1 MSKHSLQ
8 SITGK
13 RHSAGFTLVELMVGV
28 GVGLLSTVV
37 IATIL
42 ARSEQQKRNTMSGS
56 DAQVAG
62 ALAIF
67 ELEKEVREAGYG
79 LTSDTA
85 GTACTLTAKYAGAAI
100 ADIPADLAPVV
111 ITKTADKPDTL
122 RITKS
127 VPTHF
132 SIPAQVTAP
141 LFNPVGGGSVANTVT
156 LKSNIGI
163 AAGDLLAVVSAPADV
178 TKGVGSCIV
187 FQATD
192 VKDDHLGVG
201 RTVDAAWNSIATLP
215 ALSLSQYVVN
225 LGALES
231 STFSVVPVSA
241 GSPVYALQRSQ
252 FTLKDRAVVTR
263 VVQNGVVDLK
273 AFYGVDTDADGVV
286 DKYVSDTP
294 TTVAGWQQVRAVRM
308 ALLTRSEQ
316 FEKDK
321 VTTVEPLWDV
331 GKVADVPGVVDCGT
345 SKCVQLNP
353 KVATDWEHYRYKVFE
368 VVIPIRNQLWRSD
381 VGS

>member
-1 MSKHSLQ
+1 MSNKSRHTLSR
-8 SITGK
+8 K
-13 RHSAGFTLVELMVGV
+13 RSGAGFSLVELMVGV

-42 ARSEQQKRNTMSGS
+42 ARSEQQKRNAMSGS

-62 ALAIF
+62 ALALF
-67 ELEKEVREAGYG
+67 ELEKEVKEAGYG

-85 GTACTLTAKYAGAAI
+85 GTACTLTATYGGAAI
-100 ADIPADLAPVV
+100 VDMPADLAPVV
-111 ITKTADKPDTL
+111 ITKTADKPDTV
-122 RITKS
+122 RISKS
-127 VPTHF
+127 NPTRY
-132 SIPAQVTAP
+132 SIPSQVSAP
-141 LFNPVGGGSVANTVT
+141 LFNPTGAGSVANTVT
-156 LKSNIGI
+156 LKSNLGI
-163 AAGDLLAVVSAPADV
+163 VAGDLLAAVTAPASV
-178 TKGVGSCIV
+178 ATGVGTCTV

-192 VKDDHLGVG
+192 VKADHVGVG
-201 RTVDAAWNSIATLP
+201 RTVDAAWNGASALP
-215 ALSLSQYVVN
+215 ALTAAQYVVN

-231 STFSVVPVSA
+231 TTYSVAPISA

-252 FTLKDRAVVTR
+252 FTLKDRTLVTR

-273 AFYGVDTDADGVV
+273 AYYGVDTNADGVV

-294 TTVAGWQQVRAVRM
+294 TSVTGWQQVRAVRM

-321 VTTVEPLWDV
+321 VTVAEPLWDV
-331 GKVADVPGVVDCGT
+331 GKVADVPDTEDCGA
-345 SKCVQLNP
+345 SKCIKLNP

-381 VGS
+381 IGL

>member
-1 MSKHSLQ
+1 MSKKRLQ
-8 SITGK
+8 TMPGK
-13 RHSAGFTLVELMVGV
+13 RGSAGFTLVELMVGV

-62 ALAIF
+62 ALALF
-67 ELEKEVREAGYG
+67 ELEKEVKEAGYG

-85 GTACTLTAKYAGAAI
+85 GTGCTLTAKYAGAVI
-100 ADIPADLAPVV
+100 ADIPPDLAPIV
-111 ITKTADKPDTL
+111 ITKTADMPDTL

-127 VPTHF
+127 MPTRF

-141 LFNPVGGGSVANTVT
+141 LFNPTGGGSVANTVT

-163 AAGDLLAVVSAPADV
+163 EPGDLLAVVSAPADP
-178 TKGVGSCIV
+178 TTGVGSCIV

-192 VKDDHLGVG
+192 IKADHVGVG
-201 RTVDAAWNSIATLP
+201 RTVDAEWNSIATLP
-215 ALSLSQYVVN
+215 AMSLSQYVVN

-231 STFSVVPVSA
+231 STYSVAPVAA
-241 GSPVYALQRSQ
+241 GSPIYALQRAQ
-252 FTLKDRAVVTR
+252 FTLKDRAVVNR

-286 DKYVSDTP
+286 DQYVSDTP

-321 VTTVEPLWDV
+321 VTTAEPLWDV
-331 GKVADVPGVVDCGT
+331 GKLASVPGTEDCGT
-345 SKCVQLNP
+345 SKCIKLNP
-353 KVATDWEHYRYKVFE
+353 KVAADWEHYRYKVFE

-381 VGS
+381 LGT

>member
-1 MSKHSLQ
+1 MSMKRLQ
-8 SITGK
+8 LMPRK
-13 RHSAGFTLVELMVGV
+13 RGSAGFTLVELMVGV

-62 ALAIF
+62 ALALF
-67 ELEKEVREAGYG
+67 ELEKEVKEAGYG

-85 GTACTLTAKYAGAAI
+85 GTGCTLTAKYAGAVI
-100 ADIPADLAPVV
+100 AGMPADLAPIV
-111 ITKTADKPDTL
+111 ITKTADKPDTV
-122 RITKS
+122 RVTKS
-127 VPTHF
+127 TPSRF
-132 SIPAQVTAP
+132 SIPSQVTAP

-156 LKSNIGI
+156 VKSNIGI
-163 AAGDLLAVVSAPADV
+163 AAGDLLAAVSGPADV
-178 TKGVGSCIV
+178 KTGVGTCVV

-192 VKDDHLGVG
+192 VKDDHLGIG
-201 RTVDAAWNSIATLP
+201 RTVDGAWNALATLP
-215 ALSLSQYVVN
+215 ALSLDQYVVN
-225 LGALES
+225 LGGLES
-231 STFSVVPVSA
+231 STYTVEPVAA
-241 GSPVYALQRSQ
+241 GSPIYALRNAQ

-294 TTVAGWQQVRAVRM
+294 TSVEGWQQVRSVRM

-321 VTTVEPLWDV
+321 VTVSEPLWDV
-331 GKVADVPGVVDCGT
+331 GKVADVPGTEDCGA
-345 SKCVQLNP
+345 SKCVKLNP

-381 VGS
+381 LKS